1 MHYCVISNK
10 YEHTAM
16 KKEHRD
22 NGMFP
27 AQVGCYLN
35 EREKAFCQLI
45 YVCGYSAT
53 QAYRLI
59 ISPEVS
65 VSSASSLGCRLL
77 QEPRIQRYIQALDLC
92 QYSFR
97 VNMKALK
104 YR

>member
-1 MHYCVISNK
+1 
-10 YEHTAM
+10 M
-16 KKEHRD
+16 KKECRD
-22 NGMFP
+22 NMMFP
-27 AQVGCYLN
+27 AQVGAYLD
-35 EREKAFCQLI
+35 EKEKLFCQAVFVL
-45 YVCGYSAT
+45 GYSAT

-59 ISPEVS
+59 ISPAVA

-77 QEPRIQRYIQALDLC
+77 AEPRIQKYIRSLSLF

>member
-1 MHYCVISNK
+1 
-10 YEHTAM
+10 M
-16 KKEHRD
+16 KRKHED

-27 AQVGCYLN
+27 AQVGTYLD
-35 EREKAFCQLI
+35 EKEKLFCQVVFVL
-45 YVCGYSAT
+45 GYSAT

-77 QEPRIQRYIQALDLC
+77 QEPRIQRYIQTLDLC

>member
-1 MHYCVISNK
+1 
-10 YEHTAM
+10 M
-16 KKEHRD
+16 KRKHED
-22 NGMFP
+22 NGMLP
-27 AQVGCYLN
+27 AQVGTYLD
-35 EREKAFCQLI
+35 EKEKLFCQVVFVL
-45 YVCGYSAT
+45 GYSAT

-77 QEPRIQRYIQALDLC
+77 QEPRIQRYIQTLDFC